1 LKVVDDVKDDESL
14 ALRSTGPLFKEDLL
28 PMEPSLG
35 IKSSGSLVSD
45 SDLLLALSRRDA
57 LKDKTLLINEEFRT
71 LRLLTDPFMEA
82 KS

>member
-1 LKVVDDVKDDESL
+1 LKGVGDGKDDESL

-28 PMEPSLG
+28 PMEPFLR

-45 SDLLLALSRRDA
+45 SDVLLALSRKDA
-57 LKDKTLLINEEFRT
+57 LNDKTLLIDEEFRT